1 MAETVTFVF
10 GGHSRHYAPR
20 IDNCAALR
28 VAQDGVGHRQRLILL
43 QFRGRSFANEEWRN
57 RGVPDLSNSVGAR
70 RASRTAM
77 VAFAMILQSAG
88 LKRL

>member
-1 MAETVTFVF
+1 MGE
-10 GGHSRHYAPR
+10 
-20 IDNCAALR
+20 
-28 VAQDGVGHRQRLILL
+28 QL
-43 QFRGRSFANEEWRN
+43 QQVVSGPDQGRSFANEEWRN